1 MCGVVKHERTY
12 CRSNAECRDASAT
25 CAYIDTDLEPSFSN
39 VKCNACQTN
48 RVCYF
53 NSAEDETGFCACPLF
68 KTAFSRCTADNRGKL
83 VSPTPDDF
91 CLFEPDPKYAS
102 SVTYSSS
109 FDNTLTVPCYTLDI
123 TQTYCTSIVDV
134 KGNNPHFVLGIGTSN
149 MRRRLLQAA
158 EEPGIIVTK
167 NPTCQDALEF
177 DVPFLHNTRMA
188 CLEAF
193 KSSSETVLMLNNSL
207 LPCTFCSSED
217 FVVL

>member
-1 MCGVVKHERTY
+1 
-12 CRSNAECRDASAT
+12 
-25 CAYIDTDLEPSFSN
+25 
-39 VKCNACQTN
+39 
-48 RVCYF
+48 
-53 NSAEDETGFCACPLF
+53 
-68 KTAFSRCTADNRGKL
+68 
-83 VSPTPDDF
+83 
-91 CLFEPDPKYAS
+91 
-102 SVTYSSS
+102 
-109 FDNTLTVPCYTLDI
+109 
-123 TQTYCTSIVDV
+123 
-134 KGNNPHFVLGIGTSN
+134 

-217 FVVL
+217 LLYAIQFQTDPECKFHMEASHLSLLPGAITFGSPAEGKEIEV